1 MGTGAWY
8 RAATTN
14 ARLFSGSGFF
24 WPAPLHFRAVARE
37 SLEPDEC
44 ALIPDDALFVSE
56 HQGYVFVWIDTAD
69 PAAPVYTSQ
78 PVDVDVREIKRTAD
92 SFRDWLLL
100 DLND

>member
-1 MGTGAWY
+1 
-8 RAATTN
+8 
-14 ARLFSGSGFF
+14 L
-24 WPAPLHFRAVARE
+24 
-37 SLEPDEC
+37 
-44 ALIPDDALFVSE
+44 E